1 MQFYIKAIRE
11 LKPCA
16 WTELSWINDDAFK
29 ERKCIRQEKGNQE
42 TGLFTMMILTPLL
55 VNKYTGS
62 FSNSSILEWKFGN

>member
-29 ERKCIRQEKGNQE
+29 ERKCIR
-42 TGLFTMMILTPLL
+42 
-55 VNKYTGS
+55 
-62 FSNSSILEWKFGN
+62 